1 MANFYKD
8 NADLQFYV
16 EKGIDWSR
24 VVELTERRFVDA
36 DGPKDLTEAK
46 ELYRDVMNLVGE
58 LAANEIA
65 PHAAAIDAQGVH
77 LGDDGEVV
85 FPEQL
90 DRIMAQI
97 KELDLHGLAVPREL
111 GGMNLPMLVYFL
123 NSEMYRIPFVI
134 SPHTLGVSVSVVL
147 LSALIS
153 GALVRRQLDRL
164 DLIAVLKTRE

>member
-24 VVELTERRFVDA
+24 VVELTERRFVDQ

-85 FPEQL
+85 FPKEL

-123 NSEMYRIPFVI
+123 NSEM
-134 SPHTLGVSVSVVL
+134 LGRADVSVMAHHGFHGGIAMAL
-147 LSALIS
+147 LLFSIRE
-153 GALVRRQLDRL
+153 GTTEIDPTTGRVK
-164 DLIAVLKTRE
+164 KTR